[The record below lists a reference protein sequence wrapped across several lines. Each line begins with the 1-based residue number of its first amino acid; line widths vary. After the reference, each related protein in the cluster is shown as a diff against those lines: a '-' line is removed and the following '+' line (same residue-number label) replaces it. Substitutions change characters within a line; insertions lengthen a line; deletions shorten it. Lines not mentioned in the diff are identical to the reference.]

1 MRDFYTMLQRR
12 DYPSAWGLLAQ
23 SKVSRLLEAHEPT
36 AGLYVRV
43 HGDHLI
49 LGRQEPGGRD
59 GEVLDDDRVRLTRVG
74 SSSWG
79 LSVRRHT
86 GRWERTP
93 FCGTM
98 EEMVDTIV
106 GCMQHLVAPY

>member
-1 MRDFYTMLQRR
+1 MRTDMQIAESKLT
-12 DYPSAWGLLAQ
+12 GLLG
-23 SKVSRLLEAHEPT
+23 AHERT

-49 LGRQEPGGRD
+49 LGRREPIGPN
-59 GEVLDDDRVRLTRVG
+59 GEMEHDDRVRLTRL
-74 SSSWG
+74 SASLYG

-93 FCGTM
+93 FSGTLEKM
-98 EEMVDTIV
+98 ADTIL